1 MSWRSGASWWS
12 QRLAGEAPVRRAVCS
27 TPSSWRSGGWS
38 PQRLPTY
45 PIITIAHPIA
55 NLRPEDLR
63 KRTEEIFPQVLATLT
78 RPPED

>member
-1 MSWRSGASWWS
+1 MLDAIELEKRGVVTATIVTELFKEVA
-12 QRLAGEAPVRRAVCS
+12 REHARNFG
-27 TPSSWRSGGWS
+27 
-38 PQRLPTY
+38 LPTY

>member
-1 MSWRSGASWWS
+1 MLDAIELEKRGVVTATVVTELFKEVA
-12 QRLAGEAPVRRAVCS
+12 REHARNFG
-27 TPSSWRSGGWS
+27 
-38 PQRLPTY
+38 LPTY

>member
-1 MSWRSGASWWS
+1 MLDAIELEKRGVVTATVVTE
-12 QRLAGEAPVRRAVCS
+12 LFEEAALEHARNF
-27 TPSSWRSGGWS
+27 G
-38 PQRLPTY
+38 LPTY

>member
-1 MSWRSGASWWS
+1 MLDAIELEKRGVVTATIVTE
-12 QRLAGEAPVRRAVCS
+12 LFKEAAREYARNFGMQTC
-27 TPSSWRSGGWS
+27 
-38 PQRLPTY
+38 

-63 KRTEEIFPQVLATLT
+63 KRTEEIFPQVLAALT